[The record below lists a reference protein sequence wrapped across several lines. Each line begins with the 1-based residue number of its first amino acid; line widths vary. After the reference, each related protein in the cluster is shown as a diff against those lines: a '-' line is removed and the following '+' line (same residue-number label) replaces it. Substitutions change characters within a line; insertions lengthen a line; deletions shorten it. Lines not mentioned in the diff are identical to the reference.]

1 MGEGLLRK
9 DFQLSSGD
17 WSDDTAESIEAFFEE
32 IVARHVALKT
42 GHYVGTGKELVVEVR
57 DLPGPP
63 KVLLIQ
69 PEGGGTV
76 FMTLV
81 AAPGTDILK
90 WTNKAV
96 TIKEGAS
103 VNVQNAQYRYLILA

>member
-9 DFQLSSGD
+9 DFQLSPGD
-17 WSDDTAESIEAFFEE
+17 WSDDTAETIEAFFEE
-32 IVARHVALKT
+32 IVARHVTLKT
-42 GHYVGTGKELVVEVR
+42 GSYVGTGKELVVEIK
-57 DLPGPP
+57 DLPGSP
-63 KVLLIQ
+63 KLLAVQ

-76 FMTLV
+76 FVTLV
-81 AAPGTDILK
+81 AVPGTDILK

-103 VNVQNAQYRYLILA
+103 INVQNARYRFLILA